1 MVVDKAFVVESVVDM
16 LVVVGDGRLVGLGL
30 VLGIV
35 SCEDP
40 HSMMCLV
47 FHAVDS
53 PLDEFACT
61 LVLSTPD

>member
-1 MVVDKAFVVESVVDM
+1 MAIDKAFVVELVVDM
-16 LVVVGDGRLVGLGL
+16 LVVVGKHRLVGFGL

-40 HSMMCLV
+40 HNMMCLV
-47 FHAVDS
+47 CHAVDS
-53 PLDEFACT
+53 PLDEFACM

>member
-1 MVVDKAFVVESVVDM
+1 MVVDKAFVVESVADK
-16 LVVVGDGRLVGLGL
+16 LVVVGDCRLVGFGP

-40 HSMMCLV
+40 RGMMCLV
-47 FHAVDS
+47 FHVVDS
-53 PLDEFACT
+53 PLDEFVCM

>member
-1 MVVDKAFVVESVVDM
+1 MDM
-16 LVVVGDGRLVGLGL
+16 LIIVGEHRLVGFGL

-47 FHAVDS
+47 IHAVDS
-53 PLDEFACT
+53 PLDEVVCM
-61 LVLSTPD
+61 LVLSTPN

>member
-1 MVVDKAFVVESVVDM
+1 MVYVVGLDVDV
-16 LVVVGDGRLVGLGL
+16 LVVVGEYRLVGFGP

-40 HSMMCLV
+40 RGMMCLV
-47 FHAVDS
+47 FHVVDS
-53 PLDEFACT
+53 PLDEFVCM